1 MTGDRADVT
10 TGAVIAAIGATEEIV
25 ETAEATVAED
35 DLSAA
40 RMAALI
46 AGIMAGTRHC
56 GVHNSFL
63 KC

>member
-1 MTGDRADVT
+1 MTGDRVDGT
-10 TGAVIAAIGATEEIV
+10 TGAVIGATEEIV
-25 ETAEATVAED
+25 ETGEATGAED

-46 AGIMAGTRHC
+46 EGIMAGTRHS
-56 GVHNSFL
+56 GVRNSFP